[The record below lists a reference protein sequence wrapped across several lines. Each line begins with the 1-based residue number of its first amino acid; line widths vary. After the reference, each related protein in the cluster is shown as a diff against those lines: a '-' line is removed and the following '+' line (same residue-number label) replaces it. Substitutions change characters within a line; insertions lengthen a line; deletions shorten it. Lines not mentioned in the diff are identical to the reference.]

1 MIEDYIKEENT
12 LILAITAAN
21 GDLTNSDGLN
31 LARRFDP
38 EGTRT
43 IGVLTKLD
51 LMDDG
56 TNALDIFE
64 GKTLKLSL
72 GYIGVVNRSQH
83 AINSNKTI
91 DEAIRDEAE
100 WFKSDPKAGPYRQIR
115 SRMGSQ
121 YLQKVL
127 NEQLGKHI
135 KDKLP
140 GIRRCLQKK
149 VQELKRTLQ
158 DLGHSDE
165 DNEHQTQSS
174 LVYTLL
180 NKFNSRLQ
188 SQVEGRSLD
197 VPLNHVGPGAAINRT
212 IYGEVDEFIHQAL
225 RGPNG
230 DEIMMAL
237 VNLSGYRN
245 NLYPN
250 QDAIDIAIRQLV
262 ENYRAPLYSSLEAIK
277 TIFIHAIE
285 DAARL
290 YIGTYPTL
298 LNRYIQFFDTFE
310 QFQFTVLF
318 QSTLPCQ

>member
-1 MIEDYIKEENT
+1 M
-12 LILAITAAN
+12 AITAAN

-31 LARRFDP
+31 LARRYDP
-38 EGTRT
+38 EGKRT

-72 GYIGVVNRSQH
+72 GYIGVVNRSQQD
-83 AINSNKTI
+83 INSNKTI

-100 WFKSDPKAGPYRQIR
+100 WFKSDSKAAPYRQIR
-115 SRMGSQ
+115 FRMGSQ

-135 KDKLP
+135 KEKLP
-140 GIRRCLQKK
+140 GIRRSLQKK

-158 DLGHSDE
+158 DLRHSDE
-165 DNEHQTQSS
+165 DGGRQSS

-197 VPLNHVGPGAAINRT
+197 VPLNHVGPGATINRT
-212 IYGEVDEFIHQAL
+212 IYGEVNEFINQAL
-225 RGPNG
+225 REPNG

-237 VNLSGYRN
+237 VNLPGYRN
-245 NLYPN
+245 SIFPN

-262 ENYRAPLYSSLEAIK
+262 EKYREPLYSSLEAIK

-298 LNRYIQFFDTFE
+298 LNRYR
-310 QFQFTVLF
+310 
-318 QSTLPCQ
+318 QSFWHI